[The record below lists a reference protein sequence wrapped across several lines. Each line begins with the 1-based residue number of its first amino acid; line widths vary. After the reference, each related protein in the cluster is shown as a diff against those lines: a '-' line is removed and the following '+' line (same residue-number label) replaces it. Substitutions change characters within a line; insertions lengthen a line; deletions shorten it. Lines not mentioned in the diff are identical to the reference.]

1 MEMIEETKSSEGLFQ
16 QLCLIKGFQSLELTL
31 LYEAEE
37 TMASSLD
44 MWISTVALLCGF
56 QFLGIWD
63 KFNRDAALQN
73 WMKGV

>member
-44 MWISTVALLCGF
+44 MWISTF
-56 QFLGIWD
+56 RDLGQI
-63 KFNRDAALQN
+63 
-73 WMKGV
+73 